1 LLNGVPALQSQT
13 SLYNYYS
20 GGAGN
25 LTGTGN
31 SNTANGYQALSAN
44 TTGSYNTAN
53 GYQALSANTTGISN
67 TANGY
72 QALSANTTGSY
83 NTANGFRALSANTT
97 GNSNTA
103 NGYRALLSNTTGSNN
118 TANGYAALFY
128 NTTGSNNTAN
138 GMDAGQYIAG
148 GVTANQAS
156 SNSVYE
162 GYQAYPLA
170 SGDTN
175 ENVIGNTA
183 IGHGSNT
190 TTLGAPSVTGFYV
203 PGIAASSATSC
214 LQISTTGSITNTGS
228 ACGGGGGTVAAYVQT
243 NVGSPAAPTSTTA
256 TMQGLAASIT
266 PTVTGVVDITVS
278 GYIQC
283 GTLTVAGDGIIA
295 MIRYGTGT
303 APINGA
309 AQTGTG
315 VVGNFMYVIPAAAI
329 SNDTFVPFSTT
340 YIVPGLTVGTAYWI
354 DLQAA
359 YIGATGCRFQAAN
372 VTARELH

>member
-1 LLNGVPALQSQT
+1 LLNGVPALQAQT

-25 LTGTGN
+25 LTGTGYY
-31 SNTANGYQALSAN
+31 NTANGFQALSANTTGSNNTANGLQALSANTTGFDNTAYGYQALSANTTGINNTANGLQALSAN
-44 TTGSYNTAN
+44 TTGSYN
-53 GYQALSANTTGISN
+53 I
-67 TANGY
+67 
-72 QALSANTTGSY
+72 
-83 NTANGFRALSANTT
+83 ANGFQ
-97 GNSNTA
+97 
-103 NGYRALLSNTTGSNN
+103 
-118 TANGYAALFY
+118 
-128 NTTGSNNTAN
+128 
-138 GMDAGQYIAG
+138 AGRYIAD
-148 GVTANQAS
+148 GVTANQTS

-162 GYQAYPLA
+162 GFQAYPLA

-228 ACGGGGGTVAAYVQT
+228 ACGGGGTVAAYVQT

-295 MIRYGTGT
+295 TIRYGTGG

-309 AQTGTG
+309 PQTGTG
-315 VVGNFMYVIPAAAI
+315 VVGNFMYEIPAAAI

-359 YIGATGCRFQAAN
+359 YIGATGCRFQSAN